1 MKSVIKFQ
9 RVSIKEKMRS
19 IIEIFDQF
27 VVNTDQENEDVEEFS
42 LQHAE
47 TTNVD
52 EEQFE
57 QEKEQ
62 TDQDSEEEEEENETL
77 SLQKLLEDLLNVQ
90 KYQENKNKKQ
100 GFQECLKPVSST
112 NRTTT
117 IELALAV
124 FAFINKHC
132 HGSSL
137 SLKALLQLVQ
147 ICLPKDNSFPK
158 TLTQFTQVN

>member
-77 SLQKLLEDLLNVQ
+77 STTKTFR
-90 KYQENKNKKQ
+90 
-100 GFQECLKPVSST
+100 GST
-112 NRTTT
+112 
-117 IELALAV
+117 
-124 FAFINKHC
+124 
-132 HGSSL
+132 
-137 SLKALLQLVQ
+137 
-147 ICLPKDNSFPK
+147 
-158 TLTQFTQVN
+158 